1 MAIAFDD
8 EYNLKIP
15 GLTGVRLGSKK
26 NRNSPLL
33 DSMYPTMGQQK
44 FSLPANL
51 AKNVEKFRYNP
62 DGSLMAWVPDAQ
74 GRSVTGQ
81 SNYQQMLSQ
90 NGGRGVNGSYGAG
103 DFSRPITPIGKWL
116 AVEGLKL
123 DKSTLSG
130 EAKGDVYIEDKNGP
144 IATFKQGA
152 QINGY
157 MRFATQQAKAAD
169 NLRLGNQSGTTSGSI
184 RQNAQRRTLL

>member
-8 EYNLKIP
+8 DLNLQIP
-15 GLTGVRLGSKK
+15 GLAGAKLVRKNTGSIA
-26 NRNSPLL
+26 N
-33 DSMYPTMGQQK
+33 MYPTMANQER
-44 FSLPANL
+44 FTLPSNL
-51 AKNVEKFRYNP
+51 AKNVEKFKYNP

-74 GRSVTGQ
+74 GRSSTGQ
-81 SNYQQMLSQ
+81 SNYANMSSQ
-90 NGGRGVNGSYGAG
+90 NGGRSVNGSYGAG
-103 DFSRPITPIGKWL
+103 DFARPITPIGEWL
-116 AVEGLKL
+116 SVEGLKL

-130 EAKGDVYIEDKNGP
+130 EAKGDVFIEDENGP

-157 MRFATQQAKAAD
+157 MRFATQQPQSSDK
-169 NLRLGNQSGTTSGSI
+169 LRLGNSSGTTSGSI

>member
-15 GLTGVRLGSKK
+15 GLTGVRLGPKK
-26 NRNSPLL
+26 NSNGAL
-33 DSMYPTMGQQK
+33 DSMYPTMSQQK

-51 AKNVEKFRYNP
+51 AKNVEKFIYNP

-74 GRSVTGQ
+74 GRSVTGA
-81 SNYQQMLSQ
+81 SNYEQMLSQ

-103 DFSRPITPIGKWL
+103 DFARPITPIGEWL

-130 EAKGDVYIEDKNGP
+130 EAKGDVYIEDENGP
-144 IATFKQGA
+144 IATFKQGG

-157 MRFATQQAKAAD
+157 MRFATQQPQSSDK
-169 NLRLGNQSGTTSGSI
+169 LRLGNSSGTTSGSI